1 MMDDVEYYISCSN
14 ILFINSHINIY
25 FMATHNTFTILHA
38 HKCMSSLSPTKI
50 FFPRSNNKC
59 RLTATKKYYI
69 NKNFLEYKKKRKKNC
84 HTFFSSKFLLAQCLS
99 TALCDAEIVHST
111 QHNIHREKSIIY
123 WIFKWFSHTIST
135 FFYIFATATK

>member
-1 MMDDVEYYISCSN
+1 MDDVEYYISCSN

-69 NKNFLEYKKKRKKNC
+69 NKNFLEYKKKRKKIAIL
-84 HTFFSSKFLLAQCLS
+84 FFPQNSCWLSVSPQHFAMLKQFTQHSTTYTERNLSYIEFLSGSLTQFLL
-99 TALCDAEIVHST
+99 
-111 QHNIHREKSIIY
+111 
-123 WIFKWFSHTIST
+123 
-135 FFYIFATATK
+135 FFYTFATATK